1 MLRHSSFFI
10 FLNRSIGYTQPQV
23 YPIFFTTVSFILYK
37 CKSEETIQKGYVM
50 KSKILGFLVQL
61 LIAIIQ
67 GIIVSIVSQLLLKL
81 IL

>member
-1 MLRHSSFFI
+1 MHSSSFI
-10 FLNRSIGYTQPQV
+10 FFGRSIGYVQLRT
-23 YPIFFTTVSFILYK
+23 YPIFFTTVSFIYYNYRV
-37 CKSEETIQKGYVM
+37 EETIQKGYVM
-50 KSKILGFLVQL
+50 KSKILGFLAQL

>member
-1 MLRHSSFFI
+1 MLTHSSFFI
-10 FLNRSIGYTQPQV
+10 FFGRNIGYTQPQV
-23 YPIFFTTVSFILYK
+23 YPIFFTTVSFIYYK
-37 CKSEETIQKGYVM
+37 CRGEETIQKGYVM

-67 GIIVSIVSQLLLKL
+67 GVIVSIVSQLLLKL

>member
-1 MLRHSSFFI
+1 MLRHSSFFY
-10 FLNRSIGYTQPQV
+10 FFGRSIGYTQPQV
-23 YPIFFTTVSFILYK
+23 YPIFFTTVSFIYYK
-37 CKSEETIQKGYVM
+37 CRAEETIQKGNVM

-67 GIIVSIVSQLLLKL
+67 GIIVSIVSQLIIKL

>member
-1 MLRHSSFFI
+1 
-10 FLNRSIGYTQPQV
+10 
-23 YPIFFTTVSFILYK
+23 
-37 CKSEETIQKGYVM
+37 M

-67 GIIVSIVSQLLLKL
+67 GVIVSIVSQLLLKL